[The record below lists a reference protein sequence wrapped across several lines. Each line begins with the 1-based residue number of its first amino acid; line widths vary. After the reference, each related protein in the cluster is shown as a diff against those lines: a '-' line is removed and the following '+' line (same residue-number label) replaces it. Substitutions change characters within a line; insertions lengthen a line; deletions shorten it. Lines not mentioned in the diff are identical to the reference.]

1 MEGKKTLQLHEENPT
16 PIAFSVIGLELFQ
29 IIQFPG
35 ISKYLFYVFFA
46 LRLWTANT
54 KRRWKEI
61 MGRSAFHDFPSLEND
76 MIHSKTFQINQNL

>member
-46 LRLWTANT
+46 LRL
-54 KRRWKEI
+54 
-61 MGRSAFHDFPSLEND
+61 
-76 MIHSKTFQINQNL
+76 